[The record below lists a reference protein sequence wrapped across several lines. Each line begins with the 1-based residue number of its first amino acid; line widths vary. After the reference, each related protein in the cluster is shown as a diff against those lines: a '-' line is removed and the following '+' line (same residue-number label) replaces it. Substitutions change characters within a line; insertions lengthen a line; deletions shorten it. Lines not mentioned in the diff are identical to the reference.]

1 MGYFDV
7 SIMARFTKMTTYG
20 GGLSKAY
27 NTWPYFLS
35 VLILILVSFTII
47 RPQHIAVDFAWIA
60 SDSSLL
66 YNASLG
72 NGSIITKAIPLFGNI
87 SSELVSVLFSIV
99 ISLTSV
105 VGLFVYAKY
114 SKLDLIDTCIFLGFI
129 FLIDH
134 MSVVDMGMNYPMKIL
149 SGGSNTN
156 GEIGLAFSVL
166 SIALYKYKKYAG
178 NIALLVAILVHPTIG
193 LLTSAYVSLQFFLG
207 KNYSSIVYPALI
219 SVGIILLN
227 YNKMSVDGNYS
238 LLLGEIIGV
247 HRKEI
252 LLSDI
257 QFLFV
262 PLVLTLLSSNKK
274 QFIVEWLFIIIC
286 LFVSFLYYNL
296 SMNFMRYE
304 IMALMPSRGV
314 NIGVS
319 IIIIKFYIDFLRNPK
334 KSKIILPVILFI
346 LFTELDATYRIFI
359 FFISVYAIVSLMY
372 YFGLKKSYILAL
384 ILFLVSL
391 TNSKLSH
398 ANPSP
403 RGYDEF
409 LKTKQ
414 GYILTLF
421 SDSNIMVRN
430 KDITELIPMGQ
441 MNAYIYNPKGLIS
454 VNKMFHKIFD
464 INLWDLKRQKK
475 KCGCIRFK
483 DIQDLNIDIKSL
495 RQIEPR
501 LKYILAPSHANL
513 DLPVAWVGDNG
524 WGDNFTVYQL
534 D

>member
-286 LFVSFLYYNL
+286 LSVSFLYYNL

-319 IIIIKFYIDFLRNPK
+319 IIVIKFYIDFLRSPEI
-334 KSKIILPVILFI
+334 SKIILPVILFF
-346 LFTELDATYRIFI
+346 LFTQLAATSRIFI

-372 YFGLKKSYILAL
+372 YFRLKRSYILAL
-384 ILFLVSL
+384 IILLVSL
-391 TNSKLSH
+391 TNSRSSH
-398 ANPSP
+398 VNPSP

-421 SDSNIMVRN
+421 SDPNIMVRN
-430 KDITELIPMGQ
+430 EDITELIPMGQ
-441 MNAYIYNPKGLIS
+441 MNGYIYNPKGLIS

-464 INLWDLKRQKK
+464 INLWDLKRQKEM
-475 KCGCIRFK
+475 CGCIGFK
-483 DIQDLNIDIKSL
+483 DIQDLNIDIKRL

-501 LKYILAPSHANL
+501 LKYILAPSRANL
-513 DLPVAWVGDNG
+513 DLPSAWVGDS
-524 WGDNFTVYQL
+524 WGTNFTVYQL

>member
-1 MGYFDV
+1 M
-7 SIMARFTKMTTYG
+7 
-20 GGLSKAY
+20 
-27 NTWPYFLS
+27 
-35 VLILILVSFTII
+35 
-47 RPQHIAVDFAWIA
+47 
-60 SDSSLL
+60 
-66 YNASLG
+66 
-72 NGSIITKAIPLFGNI
+72 
-87 SSELVSVLFSIV
+87 LFSIV

-114 SKLDLIDTCIFLGFI
+114 SKLDLIDICIFLGFI

-134 MSVVDMGMNYPMKIL
+134 MSVVDIGMNYPMKIL

-156 GEIGLAFSVL
+156 GEIGLTFSVL

-227 YNKMSVDGNYS
+227 YDNMSVDGNYS

-247 HRKEI
+247 HRREI

-257 QFLFV
+257 QFLLV

-286 LFVSFLYYNL
+286 LSVSFLYYNL

-391 TNSKLSH
+391 TNS
-398 ANPSP
+398 
-403 RGYDEF
+403 
-409 LKTKQ
+409 
-414 GYILTLF
+414 
-421 SDSNIMVRN
+421 
-430 KDITELIPMGQ
+430 
-441 MNAYIYNPKGLIS
+441 NAPLLIS
-454 VNKMFHKIFD
+454 FAKPVIKIVAVSMSIPKTRILRRYF
-464 INLWDLKRQKK
+464 
-475 KCGCIRFK
+475 
-483 DIQDLNIDIKSL
+483 LNFSSCSHTL
-495 RQIEPR
+495 LLVE
-501 LKYILAPSHANL
+501 YIT
-513 DLPVAWVGDNG
+513 PVR
-524 WGDNFTVYQL
+524 
-534 D
+534 

>member
-1 MGYFDV
+1 VGYFDV

-304 IMALMPSRGV
+304 IMALMPSRG
-314 NIGVS
+314 G
-319 IIIIKFYIDFLRNPK
+319 
-334 KSKIILPVILFI
+334 
-346 LFTELDATYRIFI
+346 
-359 FFISVYAIVSLMY
+359 
-372 YFGLKKSYILAL
+372 
-384 ILFLVSL
+384 
-391 TNSKLSH
+391 
-398 ANPSP
+398 
-403 RGYDEF
+403 
-409 LKTKQ
+409 
-414 GYILTLF
+414 
-421 SDSNIMVRN
+421 
-430 KDITELIPMGQ
+430 
-441 MNAYIYNPKGLIS
+441 
-454 VNKMFHKIFD
+454 
-464 INLWDLKRQKK
+464 
-475 KCGCIRFK
+475 
-483 DIQDLNIDIKSL
+483 
-495 RQIEPR
+495 
-501 LKYILAPSHANL
+501 
-513 DLPVAWVGDNG
+513 
-524 WGDNFTVYQL
+524 
-534 D
+534 

>member
-1 MGYFDV
+1 
-7 SIMARFTKMTTYG
+7 MTYRE
-20 GGLSKAY
+20 GLSKAY

-47 RPQHIAVDFAWIA
+47 RPQHIALDFAWIA
-60 SDSSLL
+60 SDNSLL
-66 YNASLG
+66 HNAALG
-72 NGSIITKAIPLFGNI
+72 NGSIIIKAIPLFGSI
-87 SSELVSVLFSIV
+87 SSELASVLFSIV

-114 SKLDLIDTCIFLGFI
+114 SKLDLIDICIFLGFI

-134 MSVVDMGMNYPMKIL
+134 MSVVDIGMNYPMKIL

-156 GEIGLAFSVL
+156 GEIGLTFSVL

-227 YNKMSVDGNYS
+227 YDNMSVDGNYS

-247 HRKEI
+247 HRREI

-257 QFLFV
+257 QFLLV

-274 QFIVEWLFIIIC
+274 QFIVEWLFIAIC
-286 LFVSFLYYNL
+286 LSVSFLYYNL
-296 SMNFMRYE
+296 SMNFMRHE

-314 NIGVS
+314 NIGVA
-319 IIIIKFYIDFLRNPK
+319 IIVLKFYIDFLLSPN
-334 KSKIILPVILFI
+334 KSKIIFSVILFFLCTSYAI
-346 LFTELDATYRIFI
+346 TNIGFI
-359 FFISVYAIVSLMY
+359 FFITIYACVSLMY
-372 YFGLKKSYILAL
+372 CFRLKKSYILAL
-384 ILFLVSL
+384 ILFLVSF
-391 TNSKLSH
+391 TNFRVSH
-398 ANPSP
+398 AEASP

-409 LKTKQ
+409 FKSKQ
-414 GYILTLF
+414 GYILTLD
-421 SDSNIMVRN
+421 SDYAIMVRN
-430 KDITELIPMGQ
+430 KGITELIPMGL
-441 MNAYIYNPKGLIS
+441 MDGYIYNPKGLIS
-454 VNKMFHKIFD
+454 VNKIFHKIFD
-464 INLWDLKRQKK
+464 INLWGLKRQNEV
-475 KCGCIRFK
+475 CGCIRFE
-483 DIQDLNIDIKSL
+483 DIQHLKIDIKSL

-501 LKYILAPSHANL
+501 LKYILAPSHASL
-513 DLPVAWVGDNG
+513 DLPIAWVGDNG
-524 WGDNFTVYQL
+524 LGTNFTVYKL